1 MPGASL
7 VARDVGNGLPRS
19 VVPIEDIGSGG
30 QPIDVA
36 AERLTIRGGESEYNE
51 ISGIGGIGCWEV
63 GDVLDAAASDTGEL

>member
-51 ISGIGGIGCWEV
+51 
-63 GDVLDAAASDTGEL
+63 